1 MTHTTHRGEIRPSDA
16 LDYREPV
23 DIPLLGLRGRDRPAL
38 TPETCRMPKCPI
50 CQMQREGLLPYP
62 GRRRAA

>member
-1 MTHTTHRGEIRPSDA
+1 MNHTPHRGEIRPPA
-16 LDYREPV
+16 TLDYKPV
-23 DIPLLGLRGRDRPAL
+23 EIPMLRLRGYDRPVL